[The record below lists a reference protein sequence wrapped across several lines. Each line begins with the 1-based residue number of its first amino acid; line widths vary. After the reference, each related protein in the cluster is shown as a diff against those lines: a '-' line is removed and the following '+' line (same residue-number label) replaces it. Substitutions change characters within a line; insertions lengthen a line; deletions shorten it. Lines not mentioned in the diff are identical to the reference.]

1 MYCMS
6 GGIHYSVW
14 TAVILYIDT
23 SLSALNMNGAHL
35 SKHLMAAELFD

>member
-1 MYCMS
+1 MA
-6 GGIHYSVW
+6 GGIHYYVW
-14 TAVILYIDT
+14 TTFILCINT